1 MEQAKQ
7 FQNETYWNNPYEHVC
22 EQYDY
27 YLYHFKLKN
36 RNCTPEEL
44 IYFCEILGLKTKQ
57 PTKKQIVDFLISK
70 KIGLW

>member
-7 FQNETYWNNPYEHVC
+7 FDNETLWSNPYEHIM

-27 YLYHFKLKN
+27 YCYHFRLKD

-44 IYFCEILGLKTKQ
+44 IYFCEILGLKTKT